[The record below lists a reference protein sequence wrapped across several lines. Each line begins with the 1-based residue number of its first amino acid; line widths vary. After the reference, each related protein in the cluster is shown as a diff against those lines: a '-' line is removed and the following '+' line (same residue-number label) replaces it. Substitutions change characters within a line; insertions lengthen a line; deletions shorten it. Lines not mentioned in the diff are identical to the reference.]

1 MPGVPVE
8 LIQSVTPGTVQLA
21 GKLVSPKFLGKFG
34 GKVVRGAARF
44 AGRFFRSKKPKL
56 GVHPGVRAAR
66 GGSAITRGKLDLGG
80 GQAFRAGGT
89 SFNVR
94 TAARAGAAAVGVGG
108 AVAVGKLV
116 RPTAAVHVAMGG
128 TNTAPRVSFSTPAPR
143 AVSRAASS
151 PASSPGPMPASSSGR
166 QKRCGC
172 PPGQRMLCFKR
183 KHNPEAEAK
192 RRARRKAARE
202 SSKAKTAKRT
212 ARAKAQAHARKVSRH
227 TRAVNKKLRKAV
239 RRVTRGRR
247 R

>member
-21 GKLVSPKFLGKFG
+21 GKLVSPKFLGQFG
-34 GKVVRGAARF
+34 GKIVRGVARY
-44 AGRFFRSKKPKL
+44 AGRWFRSKKPKL

-94 TAARAGAAAVGVGG
+94 TAAKAGVAAIGVGG
-108 AVAVGKLV
+108 GVALGKVV

-128 TNTAPRVSFSTPAPR
+128 TNTAPRVSFSSPAPR

-151 PASSPGPMPASSSGR
+151 PASSPGPASSSGR

-183 KHNPEAEAK
+183 RHNPEAEAK

-202 SSKAKTAKRT
+202 SSKARTAKRT
-212 ARAKAQAHARKVSRH
+212 ARAKAQAHARKTARH
-227 TRAVNKKLRKAV
+227 TRAVNKKVRKAV